1 MGNLLNKIEDLK
13 DYLNSFRPFP
23 QDLLLQLKEYYRI
36 GLTYSS
42 NAIEGNTLTES
53 ETKII
58 IENGITIGGKP
69 IRDHYEAIGHAE
81 AYNYMYS
88 LLYKKINEPD
98 ILYLHKLFFHA
109 IDLKNAG
116 KYRKCNVSITGSEF
130 IPPGYKEVPMLMSQH
145 IQNINKTL
153 KKLHPLEWISDLH
166 GEFESIH
173 PFIDGNGRIGRLIM
187 NLLSLKH
194 GYCPVIIPPIKRRE
208 YISALESYHKNN
220 RTALRELIISV
231 VYEEMKS
238 LKKIAEKIY
247 RNKS

>member
-1 MGNLLNKIEDLK
+1 MSNLLNKIEDLK
-13 DYLNSFRPFP
+13 TYLNSFRPFP

-53 ETKII
+53 ETKIV

-69 IRDHYEAIGHAE
+69 VRDHYEAIGHAE

-88 LLYKKINEPD
+88 LLYKKINESD
-98 ILYLHKLFFHA
+98 VLHLHKLFFHA

-130 IPPGYKEVPMLMSQH
+130 IPPGYKEVPTLMSQH
-145 IQNINKTL
+145 VHNLNKTSR
-153 KKLHPLEWISDLH
+153 KLHPLEWISDLH

-208 YISALESYHKNN
+208 YINALESYHKNN
-220 RTALRELIISV
+220 RNALRELMISV

-247 RNKS
+247 G

>member
-1 MGNLLNKIEDLK
+1 
-13 DYLNSFRPFP
+13 
-23 QDLLLQLKEYYRI
+23 
-36 GLTYSS
+36 
-42 NAIEGNTLTES
+42 
-53 ETKII
+53 
-58 IENGITIGGKP
+58 
-69 IRDHYEAIGHAE
+69 
-81 AYNYMYS
+81 
-88 LLYKKINEPD
+88 
-98 ILYLHKLFFHA
+98 
-109 IDLKNAG
+109 
-116 KYRKCNVSITGSEF
+116 
-130 IPPGYKEVPMLMSQH
+130 MSQH